1 MIIIDNTYSTA
12 EENLAFEAAYFESF
26 TEETLRIWRNPNAVI
41 LGKHQ
46 NAYSEV
52 NLSFCKE
59 KSIPILRRI
68 SGGGTV
74 FHDLGNINFSFYRF
88 VDKTNQIRYNDN
100 LKIITHSLRKLG
112 YNLLVNERHDI
123 YSGEFKIS
131 GNAQHVSRGRAL
143 HHGTI
148 LYNSD
153 MEMLRGSI
161 RKKYGKITDKSVKS
175 FQSQVKNLRDDLNLG
190 TNEEFFKKL
199 CNSIS
204 EFGNKRTISIEIKN
218 HLKQYQTETWN
229 FNYGPKF
236 QFESYEPDCPFK
248 ITVSRGGQIELFESD
263 HSEINYIGQAFP
275 TEFDYTQIIT
285 YLKKIESE
293 SANKMIEILF
303 S

>member
-46 NAYSEV
+46 NAYAEV

-59 KSIPILRRI
+59 NNIPILRRI

-88 VDKTNQIRYNDN
+88 VDKTNQIRYDDN
-100 LKIITHSLRKLG
+100 LKIITHSLRRLG
-112 YNLLVNERHDI
+112 YDLLVNERHDI
-123 YSGEFKIS
+123 YAGEFKIS

-161 RKKYGKITDKSVKS
+161 KKKYGKITDKSVKS
-175 FQSQVKNLRDDLNLG
+175 FRSKVKNLRDDLNLG
-190 TNEEFFKKL
+190 TNEEFFEKL
-199 CNSIS
+199 YNSIS
-204 EFGNKRTISIEIKN
+204 EFGNKRSVSIEIKN
-218 HLKQYQTETWN
+218 HLKQYQTDTWN
-229 FNYGPKF
+229 LKYGPKF
-236 QFESYEPDCPFK
+236 QFESFEPDCPFT
-248 ITVSRGGQIELFESD
+248 ITVCRGGKIGMIESE
-263 HSEINYIGQAFP
+263 HSEIKYICHDYPA
-275 TEFDYTQIIT
+275 EFDYDQINS
-285 YLKKIESE
+285 YLKSIESK
-293 SANKMIEILF
+293 SAKRMIEILF